1 MVGWNVGWWPGHR
14 RRFAAPARI
23 LPIIPEPGQTYFR
36 PRPECPENLVS
47 TRRGDDLV
55 TPPGHSGG
63 AGIQSVFLCAE
74 HANGN
79 VETSGVRE
87 PNPRH
92 HCGITMKITQSTS
105 KAKAIVGGGLVS
117 VVDYQGPSR
126 WRKGGPLRS
135 QTPTFG
141 RTESGTT
148 RDFGAK
154 SRSCRD
160 ALRPSRL
167 GGSFNG
173 KLWCSLGWQTRRLHE
188 FPSSEQSW
196 LNDKQV

>member
-1 MVGWNVGWWPGHR
+1 MAGRNVGWWPGHR
-14 RRFAAPARI
+14 RRFAAPARF

-36 PRPECPENLVS
+36 PRPECRGKVVS
-47 TRRGDDLV
+47 T
-55 TPPGHSGG
+55 PGGRWPCKP
-63 AGIQSVFLCAE
+63 AGSFWPGRESRALSTRE
-74 HANGN
+74 HAYGN

-105 KAKAIVGGGLVS
+105 KATVIVGGGLVS

-154 SRSCRD
+154 SRSCCD
-160 ALRPSRL
+160 ALLRSRL

-188 FPSSEQSW
+188 FLSSEQSW